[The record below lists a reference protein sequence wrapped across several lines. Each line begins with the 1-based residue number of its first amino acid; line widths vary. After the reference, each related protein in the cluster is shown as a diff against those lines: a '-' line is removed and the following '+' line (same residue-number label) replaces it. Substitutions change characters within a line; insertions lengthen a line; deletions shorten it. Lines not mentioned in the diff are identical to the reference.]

1 MILKQW
7 KNCLGV
13 IEKSWINLIKYLF
26 IIIFIIFHPNLWK
39 VNIKKVNDIFSWNQ
53 FPTLE
58 LHLAL
63 LELRHLL
70 LEVDVLILKLG
81 VVHEIPV
88 LSDLVLANLVL
99 DLPPL
104 FLQAVIVLLTLE
116 QCRVQALVFRWEA
129 LERLLAGL
137 EFCLV
142 LDEGGLVTFFPRGSF
157 L

>member
-1 MILKQW
+1 MNNLPWCDWKIL
-7 KNCLGV
+7 N
-13 IEKSWINLIKYLF
+13 KSNRIFL
-26 IIIFIIFHPNLWK
+26 IIIFINFHPNLWK
-39 VNIKKVNDIFSWNQ
+39 VNIWQVNSSFSWKQ

-70 LEVDVLILKLG
+70 LEVDVFILKLG

-129 LERLLAGL
+129 LECLLAGL